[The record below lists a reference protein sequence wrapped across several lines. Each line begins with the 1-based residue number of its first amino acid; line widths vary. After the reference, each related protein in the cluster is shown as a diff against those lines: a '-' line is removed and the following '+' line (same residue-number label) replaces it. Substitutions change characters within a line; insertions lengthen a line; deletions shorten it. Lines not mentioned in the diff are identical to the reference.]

1 MVEFLEPHR
10 RRVFTPARVVA
21 GTVCALLIVLFALEY
36 RPAEPPPGRST
47 QALSDGLAAP
57 GSCGG
62 GHDGHNVAN
71 SGTPGSP
78 PNGGTAGPTAGVA
91 TASPPI
97 NCDYGPSAAD
107 FVDILAVPPETA
119 TDPPIGPDA
128 STGSALLDCGRN
140 EINHQNPDDFITS
153 PGLRNGAHQ
162 IQDYVGNVTTN
173 GLSTNDNLAKGA
185 TTCRLGDQS
194 TYFWPVLRE
203 TDVPGADADADGGG
217 KDGNVGEILPVRT
230 VQLTFLGNAQARV
243 TSMPR
248 FLRIITGDAKAATNA
263 PANAHAHWTC
273 VGFTDRVTT
282 KYPVCPDGAVQRV
295 LEFPS
300 CWDGKDI
307 DSVDH
312 RTHVAFPESNGA
324 CPQGTTAIPRL
335 RITLTYLVPPG
346 RSFAVDAFPEQRHSP
361 LTDHAG
367 FANLMPDSLML
378 LVVDCINTNR
388 DC

>member
-1 MVEFLEPHR
+1 
-10 RRVFTPARVVA
+10 
-21 GTVCALLIVLFALEY
+21 VCALLIVLFALEY
-36 RPAEPPPGRST
+36 RPSEAPPVGST
-47 QALSDGLAAP
+47 QALSDGLGAP

-62 GHDGHNVAN
+62 GHEGHDVAIT
-71 SGTPGSP
+71 GTPGNP
-78 PNGGTAGPTAGVA
+78 PNGSTAGPTLGGA
-91 TASPPI
+91 TSSPSIICDDGPIAS
-97 NCDYGPSAAD
+97 D
-107 FVDILAVPPETA
+107 FVDILAVPPQTA
-119 TDPPIGPDA
+119 TDPPPGPNA
-128 STGSALLDCGRN
+128 STGSVVLDCGRN

-173 GLSTNDNLAKGA
+173 GLSTNDSLANGA
-185 TTCRLGDQS
+185 TTCQLGDQS

-203 TDVPGADADADGGG
+203 TDVPGADAEADGGG

-230 VQLTFLGNAQARV
+230 VQLTFLGNTQARV
-243 TSMPR
+243 ASMPR
-248 FLRIITGDAKAATNA
+248 FLRIITGDAKAGTNG

-273 VGFTDRVTT
+273 VGFTDRVTR
-282 KYPVCPDGAVQRV
+282 KYPICPDGAVQRV

-300 CWDGKDI
+300 CWDGKNT

-312 RTHVAFPESNGA
+312 RTHVVFPEPNGA
-324 CPQGTTAIPRL
+324 CPQGTTPIPRL

-346 RSFAVDAFPEQRHSP
+346 RSFAVDAFPEQGHSP

-378 LVVDCINTNR
+378 LVIDCVNTNR